1 MFDSER
7 CAATILFN
15 PEVIGVQIIEAM
27 NIVLHEYDMALAAQ
41 FENFK
46 GHFERVVTQAIV
58 LCDHELAGRQFLKH
72 CVWS

>member
-1 MFDSER
+1 MFDREC
-7 CAATILFN
+7 CAATILLN
-15 PEVIGVQIIEAM
+15 SDEIGVQIIETM

-58 LCDHELAGRQFLKH
+58 FGEHELARRHFLKH